1 MFQTAETLPALTVV
15 NDANW
20 IEELV
25 LEANIVAI
33 YLCWASWIRLWN
45 LHLND
50 GKWNS
55 CWKKILFL
63 QASTYHEKEVSAYR
77 LEVWK
82 MRGKI
87 SVLSCGRKAN
97 FGSNYQSLQ
106 ENKGSRN
113 GFHCEF
119 IVFQES
125 LWNCSK

>member
-15 NDANW
+15 NGANW

-25 LEANIVAI
+25 LEANIIAI
-33 YLCWASWIRLWN
+33 YLCSWIRLWN
-45 LHLND
+45 LHLDD

-55 CWKKILFL
+55 RWKKTLFL
-63 QASTYHEKEVSAYR
+63 QASTCHEKEVSAHR
-77 LEVWK
+77 VEVWK

-119 IVFQES
+119 IVFQEF

>member
-1 MFQTAETLPALTVV
+1 MFQTAEMLPALTVV

-25 LEANIVAI
+25 LQANIVAI
-33 YLCWASWIRLWN
+33 YLCSWIRLWN

-63 QASTYHEKEVSAYR
+63 QASTYHEEEVSAHR
-77 LEVWK
+77 VEVWK
-82 MRGKI
+82 MIGKI
-87 SVLSCGRKAN
+87 SILSCGRKAN
-97 FGSNYQSLQ
+97 FGSNYEGLQ